1 MSDLISLS
9 NSSNKTLS
17 AIGKTAAVANATIDT
32 YKATNA
38 AYSAMAGIPVV
49 DPALGAAV
57 AAAAIAAGLQN
68 VSQIASVQLA
78 DGGLVKAVT
87 GGVPALI
94 GEGGSDEAVL
104 PLDNNRA
111 MRGIGGLLL
120 RKAKVAL

>member
-9 NSSNKTLS
+9 NSSKKTLS

-49 DPALGAAV
+49 GPELGAAA
-57 AAAAIAAGLQN
+57 AAAAIGAGLQN

-111 MRGIGGLLL
+111 MRRIGGLLL